1 MFIMNFLK
9 KNTSISII
17 LFTVTGLALRILV
30 SNYGYNHDFIYHQK
44 NMEFIKYGESFY
56 AYGKYNYTPFWVNLL
71 LFLDAVSLPFINYQ
85 SAFRTKLVLLLSL
98 VDFLI
103 FILLCRNYSIKTG
116 LFFFLNPISI
126 FITGFHNQ
134 FDNIAILL
142 GFVAILIY
150 EKYKNNYQLLISLII
165 FGLSICAKHV
175 LIFFPI
181 WLAFKEKFLI
191 KKIIIILV
199 PYLVFFLSF
208 VNYVPEDLNSIIE
221 NVFKYK
227 AFNNGPFWKIFT
239 PQIIYAYIDQ
249 KILFF
254 ITMIIIGLFF
264 KKKSLRNIFYYYL
277 ILIVILSSGM
287 ANQYLAIPLLAL
299 AIFWNRKYLIY
310 SLLCVLLFVVDGD
323 AFNVQFLREFLEWD
337 YRSTRVM
344 YYPIILILLLGFF
357 ETILGKKKLNFF
369 FFKVVNMIINKIKT
383 QTLFIK

>member
-1 MFIMNFLK
+1 MSTFISIMNCLK
-9 KNTSISII
+9 KNTIISII
-17 LFTVTGLALRILV
+17 LFAIIGLGLRISV
-30 SNYGYNHDFIYHQK
+30 SNYGYNHDFIHHQK
-44 NMEFIKYGESFY
+44 NMEFLKYGESFY
-56 AYGKYNYTPFWVNLL
+56 AYGKYNYTPLWVNLL
-71 LFLDAVSLPFINYQ
+71 LFLDTVSLPFINYQ
-85 SAFRTKLVLLLSL
+85 PSFRIKLVLLLSL

-103 FILLCRNYSIKTG
+103 FILLCRNYSIRTG
-116 LFFFLNPISI
+116 LLFFLNPISI

-142 GFVAILIY
+142 AFVAILIY
-150 EKYKNNYQLLISLII
+150 EKYKNNYELLISLII

-181 WLAFKEKFLI
+181 WLAFKEKLFT

-199 PYLVFFLSF
+199 PYLIFFLSF
-208 VNYVPEDLNSIIE
+208 VNYVPEDLNPIIKY
-221 NVFKYK
+221 VFQYK
-227 AFNNGPFWKIFT
+227 ASNNGPFWKIFT
-239 PQIIYAYIDQ
+239 PQIIYIYIDQ

-254 ITMIIIGLFF
+254 IVLIIIGLFF

-323 AFNVQFLREFLEWD
+323 AFNIQVLREFLEWD
-337 YRSTRVM
+337 YRSTRMM
-344 YYPIILILLLGFF
+344 YYPIILILLLGFL
-357 ETILGKKKLNFF
+357 ETILGKKKLSLFF
-369 FFKVVNMIINKIKT
+369 LKIVSMIINKIKT
-383 QTLFIK
+383 